1 MPLEEI
7 IAADGNKIITR
18 FFAPGREARG
28 RRLRKVGDLP
38 KGVMQQWRRWCL
50 NPEYAVGAEGESVRA
65 QYAAVRTPVVYVN
78 APRKMKRIAPQEL
91 GVPRIGHFGFFRPA
105 YRHSL
110 WQAHLLPEL
119 T

>member
-7 IAADGNKIITR
+7 IAADGNKIIAR

-78 APRKMKRIAPQEL
+78 APRKMKRIAPQDSACRASATSASS
-91 GVPRIGHFGFFRPA
+91 GRRTDIPCGGRTCCPN
-105 YRHSL
+105 
-110 WQAHLLPEL
+110 
-119 T
+119 